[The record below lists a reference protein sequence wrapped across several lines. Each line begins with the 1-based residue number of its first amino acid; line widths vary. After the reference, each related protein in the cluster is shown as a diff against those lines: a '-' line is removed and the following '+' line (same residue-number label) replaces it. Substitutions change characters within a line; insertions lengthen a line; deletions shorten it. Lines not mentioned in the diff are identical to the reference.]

1 MEKSISL
8 STSLRE
14 VLAAEA
20 QLLEQM
26 NTVEEETQNVLI
38 KGDARALQGLNERK
52 EGLIAAMEKLEQQ
65 RKSLLPGTGS
75 GAGTGTAPAT
85 ATGAGDITLK
95 DYIRRENPP
104 RAGELESLRRRLLR
118 LQSSLHKRQSM
129 NRHLLHH
136 NLQFVQHAVST
147 LFPGKDDS
155 LYHPSGQVEKK
166 PPTAAS
172 FFDSSA

>member
-14 VLAAEA
+14 VLTAEA

-26 NTVEEETQNVLI
+26 NAVEQETQNVLV

-52 EGLIAAMEKLEQQ
+52 EGLIAEMEKLEQQ
-65 RKSLLPGTGS
+65 RKSLLPGFPGFP
-75 GAGTGTAPAT
+75 GFPASP
-85 ATGAGDITLK
+85 ACGDITLR

-118 LQSSLHKRQSM
+118 LHSSLQRRQSL
-129 NRHLLHH
+129 NRHLLQQ
-136 NLQFVQHAVST
+136 NLQFVQYAVGA